1 MTVLIGADPE
11 LFAFKGNK
19 PISVHNLLTGDKKNP
34 LPVEEGAV
42 QVDGTAAEFNIIP
55 TDSEKVFVER
65 IAKVRNNIESIIQK
79 VDKKVVLR
87 STPAVRFDK
96 DYWETIPSVNKELG
110 CDPDFNAYTGGENEI
125 VPEENRVGF
134 ETMRTGSGHI
144 HIGWRDPKVPLE
156 TEDQQKEHFINCR
169 VLTMILDNVIL
180 PFERYWDK
188 DTERRKL
195 YGKPGAFRPK
205 PYGCEYRVLSNAW
218 VDKPEVASLLFRTI
232 TDVVNELKKGD
243 IKIYEKLTGSL
254 DISGSQLLTTWP
266 NFYSYIG
273 KYDPYLVRSKTPIN
287 RLIRFFE
294 YGEKV

>member
-42 QVDGTAAEFNIIP
+42 QVDGTAAEFNIVP

-65 IAKVRNNIESIIQK
+65 IAKVRNNIQSIIQK
-79 VDKKVVLR
+79 VDSKVVLR
-87 STPAVRFDK
+87 SIPAVQFDK

-110 CDPDFNAYTGGENEI
+110 CDPDFNAYTGGENQI
-125 VPEENRVGF
+125 VPEEQRVGF

-156 TEDQQKEHFINCR
+156 TEEQRKEHFINCR

-180 PFERYWDK
+180 PFEKYWDNDK
-188 DTERRKL
+188 ERRKL

-218 VDKPEVASLLFRTI
+218 VDKPEVAGILFRTI
-232 TDVVNELKKGD
+232 TDIVNKMKKGRL
-243 IKIYEKLTGSL
+243 KIYETTSGKLEINGA
-254 DISGSQLLTTWP
+254 DKLTTW
-266 NFYSYIG
+266 YCVSRYIG
-273 KYDPYLVRSKTPIN
+273 GYEPYYLPNSGPVYRLV
-287 RLIRFFE
+287 RFFE
-294 YGEKV
+294 RGEKV

>member
-34 LPVEEGAV
+34 LPVDEGAV
-42 QVDGTAAEFNIIP
+42 QVDGTAAEFNIVP

-65 IAKVRNNIESIIQK
+65 IAKVRNNIQSIIQK
-79 VDKKVVLR
+79 VDSKVVLR
-87 STPAVRFDK
+87 SIPAVRFDK

-110 CDPDFNAYTGGENEI
+110 CDPDFNAYTGGENQI
-125 VPEENRVGF
+125 VPEEQRVGF

-156 TEDQQKEHFINCR
+156 TEEQRKEHFINCR

-180 PFERYWDK
+180 PFEKYWDNDK
-188 DTERRKL
+188 ERRKL

-218 VDKPEVASLLFRTI
+218 VDKPEVAGILFRTI
-232 TDVVNELKKGD
+232 TDIVNEMKKCKLKIFETTSGKLE
-243 IKIYEKLTGSL
+243 IYEPYK
-254 DISGSQLLTTWP
+254 LTTW
-266 NFYSYIG
+266 SCVRCYIG
-273 KYDPYLVRSKTPIN
+273 YYDKYNLSSFSPVYRLV
-287 RLIRFFE
+287 RFFE
-294 YGEKV
+294 RGEKV

>member
-34 LPVEEGAV
+34 LPVDEGAV
-42 QVDGTAAEFNIIP
+42 QVDGTAAEFNIVP

-65 IAKVRNNIESIIQK
+65 IAKVRNNIQSIIQK
-79 VDKKVVLR
+79 VDSKVVLR
-87 STPAVRFDK
+87 SIPAVRFDK

-110 CDPDFNAYTGGENEI
+110 CDPDFNAYTGGENQI
-125 VPEENRVGF
+125 VPEEQRVGF

-156 TEDQQKEHFINCR
+156 TEEQRREHFINCR

-180 PFERYWDK
+180 PFEKYWDNDK
-188 DTERRKL
+188 ERRKL

-218 VDKPEVASLLFRTI
+218 VDKPEVAGILFRTI
-232 TDVVNELKKGD
+232 TDIVNEMKKGRLG
-243 IKIYEKLTGSL
+243 IYETTSGKLEIAGT
-254 DISGSQLLTTWP
+254 IKLTTWDCVTR
-266 NFYSYIG
+266 YIG
-273 KYDPYLVRSKTPIN
+273 YFERYHLSNFSPVYRLV
-287 RLIRFFE
+287 RFFE

>member
-34 LPVEEGAV
+34 LPVDEGAV
-42 QVDGTAAEFNIIP
+42 QVDGTAAEFNIVP

-65 IAKVRNNIESIIQK
+65 IAKVRNNIQSIIQK
-79 VDKKVVLR
+79 VDSKVVLR
-87 STPAVRFDK
+87 SIPAVQFDK

-110 CDPDFNAYTGGENEI
+110 CDPDFNAYTGGENQI
-125 VPEENRVGF
+125 VPEEQRVGF

-156 TEDQQKEHFINCR
+156 TEEQRKEHFINCR

-180 PFERYWDK
+180 PFEKYWDNDK
-188 DTERRKL
+188 ERRKL

-218 VDKPEVASLLFRTI
+218 VDKPEVAGILFRTI
-232 TDVVNELKKGD
+232 TDIVNKIKKGRLQ
-243 IKIYEKLTGSL
+243 IHETTSGKLEINGANK
-254 DISGSQLLTTWP
+254 LTTW
-266 NFYSYIG
+266 YCVSRYIG
-273 KYDPYLVRSKTPIN
+273 CYDGYNLSNYSPVYRLV
-287 RLIRFFE
+287 RFFE
-294 YGEKV
+294 RGEKV